1 MNGKGITEWND
12 GRVYEGDYLGDRK
25 YGFGKFQWSDGRQ
38 YIGYWKDGK

>member
-25 YGFGKFQWSDGRQ
+25 YGFGKF
-38 YIGYWKDGK
+38 